1 MADNHWSF
9 NMAYKDATTQ
19 PSDNPDQAYID
30 AGYRDRQDYLRN
42 LAGDYCLPLETVLDL
57 AGILGEGE
65 DFDGLVVACE
75 DAYGGD

>member
-9 NMAYKDATTQ
+9 NMAYKDATMQ
-19 PSDNPDQAYID
+19 PSDNPDQVYID
-30 AGYRDRQDYLRN
+30 AGYRNRQDYLKS
-42 LAGDYCLPLETVLDL
+42 LADDYCLPFETVKAL
-57 AGILGEGE
+57 ADTLGEVE

>member
-9 NMAYKDATTQ
+9 NMAYKDATMQ
-19 PSDNPDQAYID
+19 PSDNPDQVYID
-30 AGYRDRQDYLRN
+30 AGYWNRQDYLKC
-42 LAGDYCLPLETVLDL
+42 LAGDYCLPFETVKAL
-57 AGILGEGE
+57 ADVLGADE